1 MLAVLATYWLWL
13 DHALHA
19 SSRYYLRTALVI
31 ELPTREDPRVAA
43 LLMRKKAGAH
53 PDYDRDSFERALADR
68 FEIERTEELASGTRV
83 LYHANPR

>member
-1 MLAVLATYWLWL
+1 
-13 DHALHA
+13 
-19 SSRYYLRTALVI
+19 
-31 ELPTREDPRVAA
+31 
-43 LLMRKKAGAH
+43 MRKKAGAH